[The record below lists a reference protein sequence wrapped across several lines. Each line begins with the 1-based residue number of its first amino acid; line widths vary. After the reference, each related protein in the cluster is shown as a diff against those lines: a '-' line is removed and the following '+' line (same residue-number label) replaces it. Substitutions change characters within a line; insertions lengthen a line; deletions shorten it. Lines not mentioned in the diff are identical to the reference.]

1 MTARGSTTRGVM
13 PMRAGMAASRR
24 NRAIGTLAELAV
36 RVGAGGGFMLGLFAA
51 LQGHPRAAA
60 CPKDGLCVG
69 EQISAAGW
77 GIFGPAFAGA
87 FAGLAVSL
95 LVVLLLRRLR
105 TRLYAPRTSPGPRA
119 TGRWIRARYAGR
131 CRACSA
137 GVVPADR
144 VFHDAEARAVTCA
157 DCAA

>member
-1 MTARGSTTRGVM
+1 
-13 PMRAGMAASRR
+13 MAASRR
-24 NRAIGTLAELAV
+24 NRAIGACGDLAV

-69 EQISAAGW
+69 EQISAAVW

-105 TRLYAPRTSPGPRA
+105 TRPAAPSAEPVPRA
-119 TGRWIRARYAGR
+119 EGRWICARYSGR
-131 CRACSA
+131 CRSCSA
-137 GVVPADR
+137 DVAPGDR
-144 VFHDAEARAVTCA
+144 VWHDAQARAVTCA